1 MPFIP
6 ISFYHGLT
14 NTKANSRL
22 LYFRQNSVDTLM
34 TFYMVCSL
42 TEILN
47 IGLSFH
53 LHGFTE
59 FKRANA
65 DLWVPLLSES
75 IKVLK
80 LHQMRENI

>member
-1 MPFIP
+1 
-6 ISFYHGLT
+6 
-14 NTKANSRL
+14 
-22 LYFRQNSVDTLM
+22 
-34 TFYMVCSL
+34 MVCSL

-80 LHQMRENI
+80 LHQMRGNM